1 MNDACPKLLGE
12 NDWPENVKKE
22 FVSNLHNFMAVIT
35 EASYVAKG
43 MQNLYI
49 PNEDLS
55 DIDTAKKDKDLLQRL
70 ESIVIHWTR
79 QIKEL
84 VSNQDSSQTSHDNS
98 SPLDEIKHWTDRTA
112 NLKGLTLRLVDPKL
126 LRIIEVLKQVQSSY
140 LPGFITLKD
149 QIAVSYEEASSN
161 LKFLKVLEDPCRKIE
176 KAQPA
181 EIPGLIPDVLS
192 AVRVVWE
199 LSKTYATPER
209 MKGLLTKISNQI
221 NSRCRSKIDK
231 DDMLGRDVE
240 KCMRDLDESIECCK

>member
-1 MNDACPKLLGE
+1 M
-12 NDWPENVKKE
+12 
-22 FVSNLHNFMAVIT
+22 
-35 EASYVAKG
+35 
-43 MQNLYI
+43 
-49 PNEDLS
+49 
-55 DIDTAKKDKDLLQRL
+55 QRL

-126 LRIIEVLKQVQSSY
+126 LRIIQVLDLVSSSY
-140 LPGFITLKD
+140 LQGFLTLKD
-149 QIAVSYEEASSN
+149 LVESSFEEASSN
-161 LKFLKVLEDPCRKIE
+161 LKFLKILEEPCRKIE

-192 AVRVVWE
+192 AVRVIWE
-199 LSKTYATPER
+199 LSDNYATPER

-221 NSRCRSKIDK
+221 NQRCRNKIDRE
-231 DDMLGRDVE
+231 DMLGRDVE
-240 KCMRDLDESIECCK
+240 KCMRDLDESIECCKQWKKICTKHQ

>member
-1 MNDACPKLLGE
+1 M
-12 NDWPENVKKE
+12 
-22 FVSNLHNFMAVIT
+22 
-35 EASYVAKG
+35 
-43 MQNLYI
+43 
-49 PNEDLS
+49 
-55 DIDTAKKDKDLLQRL
+55 QRL

-126 LRIIEVLKQVQSSY
+126 LRIIQVLDLVSSSY
-140 LPGFITLKD
+140 LQGFLTLKD
-149 QIAVSYEEASSN
+149 LVESSFEEASSN
-161 LKFLKVLEDPCRKIE
+161 LKFLKILEEPCRKIE

-192 AVRVVWE
+192 AVRVIWE
-199 LSKTYATPER
+199 LSDNYATPER

-221 NSRCRSKIDK
+221 NQRCRKKIDRE
-231 DDMLGRDVE
+231 DMLGRDVE
-240 KCMRDLDESIECCK
+240 KCMRDLDESIECCKQWKKICTKHQ